1 MKDQISLLHVIGGFL
16 TSAALG
22 FLIPSTDISP
32 NPFGPAPFWIVILTL
47 SVLLIGL
54 VLGLLVGHF
63 PPTYTP
69 TRLQWLGISMA
80 SLALFLGAYLLS
92 THGTHVRGAFP
103 IVFAMVIVSGMQLWS
118 GQRWITFTS
127 RQGRD
132 TAGSGKA
139 PPSAR

>member
-54 VLGLLVGHF
+54 VLVADGMGQHIARK
-63 PPTYTP
+63 TP
-69 TRLQWLGISMA
+69 
-80 SLALFLGAYLLS
+80 
-92 THGTHVRGAFP
+92 
-103 IVFAMVIVSGMQLWS
+103 
-118 GQRWITFTS
+118 
-127 RQGRD
+127 
-132 TAGSGKA
+132 
-139 PPSAR
+139 